1 MAGPSGP
8 AIWYLMETIV
18 SVSPETLL
26 EKLLPGFDDYQIL
39 ADLLMDKIKFYDRT
53 LTEWIDHLAIEIPR
67 EITPQDLRGLFAQV
81 AKNIQQASY
90 FYSVC
95 SAYNGTLSSKADGEK
110 AGVVAQIVRNYAEKN
125 AKRPAAQVIESLAE
139 TYFSDVSLQ
148 LIISRVLKEFWRERR
163 DTLIEVRKCLE
174 QITMSQNMEMKYHEI
189 T

>member
-1 MAGPSGP
+1 MENIQ
-8 AIWYLMETIV
+8 AIT
-18 SVSPETLL
+18 PENLL
-26 EKLLPGFDDYQIL
+26 EKILPGFDDYQIL
-39 ADLLMDKIKFYDRT
+39 ADLLMDRIKFYDRT
-53 LTEWIDHLAIEIPR
+53 LTEWIDHLAIDIPR
-67 EITPQDLRGLFAQV
+67 DITPQDLRGLFAQV

-110 AGVVAQIVRNYAEKN
+110 ANVVAKIIRDYADKN
-125 AKRPAAQVIESLAE
+125 AKRPAAPLIDSIAE
-139 TYFSDVSLQ
+139 TYFNDVSLQ
-148 LIISRVLKEFWRERR
+148 LVISRVLKEFWRERR